1 MDNEFIH
8 ESQDIV
14 IGNDCGRFVVS
25 VKVEVGSND
34 MVTLPVAVWNYGAI
48 VSALIRSRYSENEV
62 EAIMRNLL
70 GKKMDAENEFE
81 ALNTWCN
88 QCKTRAA
95 YLMNLGEKEYDLVSE
110 EWQERCKATLEKAKK
125 EKLAAILAYDTS
137 DKVNGFIL
145 NGMLIPWSKNDPNS
159 PNVEKRMGL
168 RQNIADKVALGEKNI
183 SIWLKGMS
191 FTMPCA
197 QAEVLMRSIENYA
210 YECFN
215 VTAAHKKAVS
225 ELTTIEEVEA
235 YDYKAGYPKMLEMS
249 VE

>member
-1 MDNEFIH
+1 MNENLVN
-8 ESQDIV
+8 ESQDIE
-14 IGNDCGRFVVS
+14 ITYDCGRFVAS
-25 VKVEVGSND
+25 VKVGIGSED
-34 MVTLPVAVWNYGAI
+34 MVTLPVAVWDYDAI
-48 VSALIRSRYSENEV
+48 VSALIRSRYSESEV

-110 EWQERCKATLEKAKK
+110 EWRERCKATLEKAKK

-137 DKVNGFIL
+137 SDVNGFML
-145 NGMLIPWSKNDPNS
+145 NGNKVWLDKGTRVGLMNSIQITRDMGQDTTTLWFDGYKLEVRCDMAIMLLSS
-159 PNVEKRMGL
+159 LEMY
-168 RQNIADKVALGEKNI
+168 AL
-183 SIWLKGMS
+183 
-191 FTMPCA
+191 
-197 QAEVLMRSIENYA
+197 
-210 YECFN
+210 ECFN

-235 YDYKAGYPKMLEMS
+235 YDYKTGYPKQLDINL
-249 VE
+249 

>member
-1 MDNEFIH
+1 MNENLVN
-8 ESQDIV
+8 ESQDIE
-14 IGNDCGRFVVS
+14 ITYDCGRFVAS
-25 VKVEVGSND
+25 VKVGMGSD
-34 MVTLPVAVWNYGAI
+34 RMVTLPVAVWNYGAI
-48 VSALIRSRYSENEV
+48 VSALIRSRYSQSDV

-137 DKVNGFIL
+137 SDVNGFML
-145 NGMLIPWSKNDPNS
+145 NGNKVWLDKETRVGLMNSTQITRDMGQDTTTLWFDGYKLEVRCDMAIMLLSS
-159 PNVEKRMGL
+159 LEMY
-168 RQNIADKVALGEKNI
+168 AL
-183 SIWLKGMS
+183 
-191 FTMPCA
+191 
-197 QAEVLMRSIENYA
+197 
-210 YECFN
+210 ECFN

-235 YDYKAGYPKMLEMS
+235 YDYKTGYPKQLDINL
-249 VE
+249 

>member
-8 ESQDIV
+8 ESQDIE
-14 IGNDCGRFVVS
+14 ITYDCGRFVAS
-25 VKVEVGSND
+25 VKVGMGSER

-48 VSALIRSRYSENEV
+48 VSALIRSRYSESEV

-70 GKKMDAENEFE
+70 GKKMDAEDEFE
-81 ALNTWCN
+81 ALTEWCN

-137 DKVNGFIL
+137 SDVNGFML
-145 NGMLIPWSKNDPNS
+145 NGNKVWLDKETRVGLMNSTQITRDMGQDTTTLWFDGYKLEVRCDMAIMLLSS
-159 PNVEKRMGL
+159 LEMY
-168 RQNIADKVALGEKNI
+168 AL
-183 SIWLKGMS
+183 
-191 FTMPCA
+191 
-197 QAEVLMRSIENYA
+197 
-210 YECFN
+210 ECFN

-225 ELTTIEEVEA
+225 ELTTIEEVDA
-235 YDYKAGYPKMLEMS
+235 YDYKTGYPKQLDIKL
-249 VE
+249 

>member
-1 MDNEFIH
+1 MNENLVN
-8 ESQDIV
+8 ESQDIE
-14 IGNDCGRFVVS
+14 ITYDCGRFVAS
-25 VKVEVGSND
+25 VKVGMGSER

-48 VSALIRSRYSENEV
+48 VSALIRSRYSESEV

-125 EKLAAILAYDTS
+125 EKLASILAYDTS
-137 DKVNGFIL
+137 SDVNGFML
-145 NGMLIPWSKNDPNS
+145 NGNKVWLDKETRVGLMNSTQITRDLGHDTTTLWFDGYKLEVRCDMAIMLLSS
-159 PNVEKRMGL
+159 LEMY
-168 RQNIADKVALGEKNI
+168 AL
-183 SIWLKGMS
+183 
-191 FTMPCA
+191 
-197 QAEVLMRSIENYA
+197 
-210 YECFN
+210 ECFN

-235 YDYKAGYPKMLEMS
+235 YDYKTGYPKQLDIKL
-249 VE
+249 

>member
-1 MDNEFIH
+1 MNENLVN
-8 ESQDIV
+8 ESQDIE
-14 IGNDCGRFVVS
+14 ITYDCGRFVAS
-25 VKVEVGSND
+25 VKVGMGSED

-48 VSALIRSRYSENEV
+48 VSALIRSRYSESEV

-70 GKKMDAENEFE
+70 GKKMDAADEFE

-88 QCKTRAA
+88 QCKARAA

-137 DKVNGFIL
+137 SDVNGFML
-145 NGMLIPWSKNDPNS
+145 NGNNVWLDKETRVGLMNSTQITRDMGHDTTTLWFDGYKLEVRCDMAIMLLSTL
-159 PNVEKRMGL
+159 EMY
-168 RQNIADKVALGEKNI
+168 AL
-183 SIWLKGMS
+183 
-191 FTMPCA
+191 
-197 QAEVLMRSIENYA
+197 
-210 YECFN
+210 ECFN

-235 YDYKAGYPKMLEMS
+235 YDYKTGYPKQLDIKL
-249 VE
+249 

>member
-1 MDNEFIH
+1 MKNETNIIVKNHLGRPQMTIKVGMGSEDFI
-8 ESQDIV
+8 
-14 IGNDCGRFVVS
+14 
-25 VKVEVGSND
+25 
-34 MVTLPVAVWNYGAI
+34 TLPTAVWNYGAI
-48 VSALIRSRYSENEV
+48 VSALIRSRYSESEV

-137 DKVNGFIL
+137 SDVNGFML
-145 NGMLIPWSKNDPNS
+145 NGNKVWLDKETRVGLMNSTQITRDMGHDTTTLWFDGYKLEVRCDMAIMLLSS
-159 PNVEKRMGL
+159 LEMY
-168 RQNIADKVALGEKNI
+168 AL
-183 SIWLKGMS
+183 
-191 FTMPCA
+191 
-197 QAEVLMRSIENYA
+197 
-210 YECFN
+210 ECFN

-235 YDYKAGYPKMLEMS
+235 YDYKTGYPKQLDIKL
-249 VE
+249 

>member
-1 MDNEFIH
+1 MNENLVN
-8 ESQDIV
+8 ESQDIE
-14 IGNDCGRFVVS
+14 ITYDCGRFVAS
-25 VKVEVGSND
+25 VKVGMGSER

-48 VSALIRSRYSENEV
+48 VSALIRSRCSQSEV

-110 EWQERCKATLEKAKK
+110 EWRERCKATLEKAKK
-125 EKLAAILAYDTS
+125 EKLAAILDYDTS
-137 DKVNGFIL
+137 SDVNGFML
-145 NGMLIPWSKNDPNS
+145 NGNKVWLDKGTRVGLMNSIQITRDMGQDTTTMWFDGYKLEVRCDMAIMLLSS
-159 PNVEKRMGL
+159 LEMY
-168 RQNIADKVALGEKNI
+168 AL
-183 SIWLKGMS
+183 
-191 FTMPCA
+191 
-197 QAEVLMRSIENYA
+197 
-210 YECFN
+210 ECFN

-235 YDYKAGYPKMLEMS
+235 YEYKTGYPKQLDIKL
-249 VE
+249 